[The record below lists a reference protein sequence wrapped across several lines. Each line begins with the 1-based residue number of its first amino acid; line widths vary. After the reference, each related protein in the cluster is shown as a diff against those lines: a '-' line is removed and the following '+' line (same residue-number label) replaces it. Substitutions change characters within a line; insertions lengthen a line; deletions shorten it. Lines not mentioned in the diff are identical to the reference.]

1 MCSTRP
7 RNAWPKCGA
16 GRGSAGRRSRG
27 TLSCCSV
34 SFIRKSCC
42 SNHIQRL
49 KTCTAFALSCLVEE
63 KRKSRLLVVD
73 DERTIRKLLERIA
86 TRAGFDVDTARDGE
100 EALQMLAVK
109 DYDIAIVDL
118 MMPRVS
124 GYELVQ
130 YIASLKERPTVIV
143 ATALTNGDV
152 ASLDDSVVRRVI
164 KKPFDITL
172 VASALIDTAKQVAE
186 QRAAK

>member
-1 MCSTRP
+1 M
-7 RNAWPKCGA
+7 
-16 GRGSAGRRSRG
+16 
-27 TLSCCSV
+27 
-34 SFIRKSCC
+34 
-42 SNHIQRL
+42 
-49 KTCTAFALSCLVEE
+49 EE
-63 KRKSRLLVVD
+63 KRKPRLLVVD
-73 DERTIRKLLERIA
+73 DERTIRKLLERIG

-130 YIASLKERPTVIV
+130 YIASLKLRPTVIV

-164 KKPFDITL
+164 RKPFDITV
-172 VASALIDTAKQVAE
+172 VATALIDTAKQITE
-186 QRAAK
+186 QRAAKETPIPIAPPEAAIIPVTEEPKPEPTDASPSAAPAEPEGEQPPEKKEPLP

>member
-1 MCSTRP
+1 
-7 RNAWPKCGA
+7 
-16 GRGSAGRRSRG
+16 
-27 TLSCCSV
+27 
-34 SFIRKSCC
+34 
-42 SNHIQRL
+42 
-49 KTCTAFALSCLVEE
+49 VEE
-63 KRKSRLLVVD
+63 KRKTRLLVVD

-86 TRAGFDVDTARDGE
+86 MRAGFDVDTARDGE

-109 DYDIAIVDL
+109 EYDIAIVDL

-130 YIASLKERPTVIV
+130 YIASLRQRPTVIV

-164 KKPFDITL
+164 KKPFDIT
-172 VASALIDTAKQVAE
+172 VIAAALIETAKQITE
-186 QRAAK
+186 QRAAKEMPLAIAPPHAATIPVAEEPKHDAPETPPSAAAADPEAEELPPEEKEPLQ